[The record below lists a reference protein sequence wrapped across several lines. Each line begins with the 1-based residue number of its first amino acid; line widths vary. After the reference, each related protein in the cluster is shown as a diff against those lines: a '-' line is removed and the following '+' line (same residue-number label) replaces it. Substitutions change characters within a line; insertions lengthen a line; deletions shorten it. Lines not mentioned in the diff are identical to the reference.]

1 MVVADLACAARDF
14 VRAPVTVL
22 CQLWVAR
29 KIRQKLSER
38 DIVDARCVV
47 CEITIEVASN
57 LVAECFLVGVAVWWF
72 DGRQFIVVRTQHA
85 HQRMANHHHLSEVIE
100 NAQCIVKPEVAEW

>member
-1 MVVADLACAARDF
+1 MAIADLAGSTRDF

-38 DIVDARCVV
+38 DVMYARCVV
-47 CEITIEVASN
+47 CDVTMEIASY
-57 LVAECFLVGVAVWWF
+57 LVTECFLVGVTIWRF

-85 HQRMANHHHLSEVIE
+85 HQRMANHHHLGEVVE
-100 NAQCIVKPEVAEW
+100 NTQCVVEAEVAEW